1 MKFTISTNIRDKLMM
16 SLISVV
22 LVTGISS
29 SIVGLWIIKSNV
41 VGQAYD
47 NVQSYLTTAEYIYN
61 HRIHIINL
69 FMDHLASL
77 PYLKT
82 AIVTRDR
89 QLLVTKLRE
98 MMQSLNID
106 VLNITDPDGKVLVR
120 AGNPGVTGDIITGD
134 PYIEYVKKT
143 GKPCWG
149 SDIMPKKHLDLERQ
163 GLAAQACI
171 GIVPAKLVQKEFR
184 HYVDDGLVIKAA
196 APVFKNGKLV
206 GIIYGARLLN
216 RNYEFV
222 DRIKNLVF
230 KDEKINGFDLGSATI
245 FLGDV
250 RISTNV
256 KRKGGG
262 RAIGTRISNEVFQ
275 QVHDRG
281 KLWLD
286 KAFVVDKWYIS
297 AYSPIRDIRNNVIGV
312 LYVGLLEEKFDK
324 VKRETTFF
332 FLLIIIF
339 STLIAIFITS
349 YLIHHIINPV
359 KTLVEA
365 SNEIARGNYT
375 ISIPVESRDELGY
388 LCNTFNLMVAAIVER
403 DNKLKEQTQ
412 KQIAQSEKLASLGR
426 LASGIAHEINN
437 PLTGVLTYSSVL
449 LEDLRDTEYREDL
462 DVIVGE
468 TLRCRKIVQEILD
481 FARETRLEKARVNL
495 NRVIHDALS
504 ILEKNFN
511 FQNIKIV
518 RKFRDTIPEVWC
530 DVNLFKSVINNL
542 ALNAADAMP
551 DGGTL
556 EIATDYNEA
565 EDSVVLTFA
574 DTGSGISEEDLDKIF
589 DPFFTTKETG
599 KGTGLGLAV
608 SYGIVQRH
616 KGIIDVKSSP
626 GQGTTFTIMLPVAVI
641 DA

>member
-1 MKFTISTNIRDKLMM
+1 MKFTIKTNIRDKLMM

-29 SIVGLWIIKSNV
+29 GIVGLWIIKSNV

-47 NVQSYLTTAEYIYN
+47 NVQSDLMTAQYIYN

-82 AIVTRDR
+82 AIVTKDR
-89 QLLVTKLRE
+89 QLLIAKLRE
-98 MMQSLNID
+98 MMRSLNID
-106 VLNITDPDGKVLVR
+106 IINITDPQGKIIVR
-120 AGNPGVTGDIITGD
+120 AGNPGISGDYITGD

-149 SDIMPKKHLDLERQ
+149 SDVISKEHLDREGRR
-163 GLAAQACI
+163 LAEQAFT
-171 GIVPAKLVQKEFR
+171 GIVPTKMVKKDFR
-184 HYVDDGLVIKAA
+184 HYIDNGLVIKAA
-196 APVFKNGKLV
+196 APVFRNGKLV

-216 RNYEFV
+216 RNYELV

-230 KDEKINGFDLGSATI
+230 KDEKINGYDLGTATI

-256 KRKGGG
+256 KRKSGE
-262 RAIGTRISNEVFQ
+262 RAIGTRISEEVYQ
-275 QVHDRG
+275 QVHDKG
-281 KLWLD
+281 KLWID

-297 AYSPIRDIRNNVIGV
+297 AYSPIKDIRNEVIGV

-332 FLLIIIF
+332 FLLIIVF
-339 STLIAIFITS
+339 STLIAIVITS
-349 YLIHHIINPV
+349 YLIQNIINPV
-359 KTLVEA
+359 RTLVEA
-365 SNEIARGNYT
+365 SNEIAQGNYQ
-375 ISIPVESRDELGY
+375 ISIPVESKDELGY
-388 LCNTFNLMVAAIVER
+388 LCNTFNLMVDAIVER

-462 DVIVGE
+462 DVIVSE

-481 FARETRLEKARVNL
+481 FARETRLEKARVNI
-495 NRVIHDALS
+495 NSVIHDALS

-511 FQNIKIV
+511 FQNIKII
-518 RKFRDTIPEVWC
+518 RKFKDTIPDVCC

-551 DGGTL
+551 DGGML
-556 EIATDYNEA
+556 EIATEYDETN
-565 EDSVVLTFA
+565 DCIVMTFS
-574 DTGSGISEEDLDKIF
+574 DNGSGITPEDLDKIF

-608 SYGIVQRH
+608 SYGIIQRH
-616 KGIIDVKSSP
+616 KGKIDVKSTP
-626 GQGTTFTIMLPVAVI
+626 GMGTTFTITLPVMVHEE
-641 DA
+641 

>member
-1 MKFTISTNIRDKLMM
+1 
-16 SLISVV
+16 
-22 LVTGISS
+22 
-29 SIVGLWIIKSNV
+29 
-41 VGQAYD
+41 
-47 NVQSYLTTAEYIYN
+47 
-61 HRIHIINL
+61 
-69 FMDHLASL
+69 
-77 PYLKT
+77 
-82 AIVTRDR
+82 
-89 QLLVTKLRE
+89 
-98 MMQSLNID
+98 
-106 VLNITDPDGKVLVR
+106 
-120 AGNPGVTGDIITGD
+120 
-134 PYIEYVKKT
+134 
-143 GKPCWG
+143 
-149 SDIMPKKHLDLERQ
+149 
-163 GLAAQACI
+163 
-171 GIVPAKLVQKEFR
+171 
-184 HYVDDGLVIKAA
+184 
-196 APVFKNGKLV
+196 
-206 GIIYGARLLN
+206 
-216 RNYEFV
+216 
-222 DRIKNLVF
+222 
-230 KDEKINGFDLGSATI
+230 
-245 FLGDV
+245 
-250 RISTNV
+250 
-256 KRKGGG
+256 
-262 RAIGTRISNEVFQ
+262 
-275 QVHDRG
+275 
-281 KLWLD
+281 
-286 KAFVVDKWYIS
+286 
-297 AYSPIRDIRNNVIGV
+297 
-312 LYVGLLEEKFDK
+312 
-324 VKRETTFF
+324 
-332 FLLIIIF
+332 
-339 STLIAIFITS
+339 
-349 YLIHHIINPV
+349 
-359 KTLVEA
+359 
-365 SNEIARGNYT
+365 
-375 ISIPVESRDELGY
+375 VESRDELGY

>member
-1 MKFTISTNIRDKLMM
+1 
-16 SLISVV
+16 
-22 LVTGISS
+22 
-29 SIVGLWIIKSNV
+29 
-41 VGQAYD
+41 
-47 NVQSYLTTAEYIYN
+47 
-61 HRIHIINL
+61 
-69 FMDHLASL
+69 
-77 PYLKT
+77 
-82 AIVTRDR
+82 
-89 QLLVTKLRE
+89 
-98 MMQSLNID
+98 
-106 VLNITDPDGKVLVR
+106 
-120 AGNPGVTGDIITGD
+120 
-134 PYIEYVKKT
+134 
-143 GKPCWG
+143 
-149 SDIMPKKHLDLERQ
+149 
-163 GLAAQACI
+163 
-171 GIVPAKLVQKEFR
+171 
-184 HYVDDGLVIKAA
+184 
-196 APVFKNGKLV
+196 
-206 GIIYGARLLN
+206 
-216 RNYEFV
+216 
-222 DRIKNLVF
+222 
-230 KDEKINGFDLGSATI
+230 
-245 FLGDV
+245 
-250 RISTNV
+250 
-256 KRKGGG
+256 
-262 RAIGTRISNEVFQ
+262 
-275 QVHDRG
+275 
-281 KLWLD
+281 
-286 KAFVVDKWYIS
+286 
-297 AYSPIRDIRNNVIGV
+297 
-312 LYVGLLEEKFDK
+312 
-324 VKRETTFF
+324 
-332 FLLIIIF
+332 
-339 STLIAIFITS
+339 
-349 YLIHHIINPV
+349 
-359 KTLVEA
+359 
-365 SNEIARGNYT
+365 
-375 ISIPVESRDELGY
+375 
-388 LCNTFNLMVAAIVER
+388 
-403 DNKLKEQTQ
+403 
-412 KQIAQSEKLASLGR
+412 SEKLASLGR

-495 NRVIHDALS
+495 NGVIHDALS

-511 FQNIKIV
+511 FQNVKIV